1 MKVSLIIAYGP
12 LVAAMAGM
20 GVLLLNEAAA
30 AERPDD
36 EGPGDEQAETPVFSD
51 TVPILVR
58 RQP

>member
-36 EGPGDEQAETPVFSD
+36 EGPGDEQAEESLFSD